1 MQWSS
6 STAFDDEKNI
16 QILAKGSNSRTDY
29 SIAVNFTIPEA
40 KYGTNY
46 IRLIR
51 YGADDVLTYQFTVKP
66 KLELSPAEVAP
77 GSKVTLK
84 CTGFPSDAG
93 GTITFDG
100 KPTNIEIVPNA
111 KGTFTGDFTMPVTLA
126 GEHKFVANSPKVF
139 TDVMTATVKVVPVVT
154 IEPLQPDVGTEVK
167 ISGSGFAAKSP
178 LKLKFDNVNIT
189 NSPTT
194 DDNGS
199 FTYSFK
205 VPETNTKDHKI
216 TVEDGAGYSAVWGL
230 KLENTPPPKPTPVA
244 PRNERFGW
252 FGDQSVTFAWSPV
265 SDPSGVTYT
274 IEVAEDLNFFPLKPG
289 MKKTGLTQTNCT
301 LSIMTGAYYWRVRAV
316 DGAGNEGEW
325 AISPFPFY
333 VGFFSTWMIVGG
345 GILCLLAFA
354 FLIRAFFKR
363 LREYY

>member
-1 MQWSS
+1 M
-6 STAFDDEKNI
+6 STFADEQTVIVKEGVAPKNTMEVTE
-16 QILAKGSNSRTDY
+16 SF
-29 SIAVNFTIPEA
+29 VVPEA
-40 KYGTNY
+40 KNGNHYVQFW
-46 IRLIR
+46 R
-51 YGADDVLTYQFTVKP
+51 YNRDDAVGFQFTVKP

-199 FTYSFK
+199 FTYAFK

-325 AISPFPFY
+325 AISPFPFN

-345 GILCLLAFA
+345 GIVFLGVFALLM
-354 FLIRAFFKR
+354 RAFVAR
-363 LREYY
+363 LKGYLDK

>member
-1 MQWSS
+1 M
-6 STAFDDEKNI
+6 STFADEQTVIVKEGVAPKNTMEVTE
-16 QILAKGSNSRTDY
+16 SF
-29 SIAVNFTIPEA
+29 VVPEA
-40 KYGTNY
+40 KNGNHYVQFW
-46 IRLIR
+46 R
-51 YGADDVLTYQFTVKP
+51 YNRDDAVGFQFTVKP

-84 CTGFPSDAG
+84 CTGFPNDAG

-111 KGTFTGDFTMPVTLA
+111 KGTFTVDFTMPVTLA

-178 LKLKFDNVNIT
+178 LKLKFDNVSIT

-230 KLENTPPPKPTPVA
+230 KLENTPPTKPTPVA

-316 DGAGNEGEW
+316 DGAGNEGAW
-325 AISPFPFY
+325 AISPFPFN

-345 GILCLLAFA
+345 GIICLLAFA